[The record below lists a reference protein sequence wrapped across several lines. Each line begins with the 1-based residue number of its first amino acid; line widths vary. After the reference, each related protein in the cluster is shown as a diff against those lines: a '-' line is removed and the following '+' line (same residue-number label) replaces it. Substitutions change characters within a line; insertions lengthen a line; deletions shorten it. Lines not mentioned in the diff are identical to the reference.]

1 MPFPSHASA
10 SAAAGAA
17 AVAGVLTFA
26 ACWAPFAARRTAV
39 ATLRDEAVAEA
50 AARSFAQVLQHA
62 AVRESCLALLETT
75 LADARATRAGQHWV
89 GGTLDV
95 MVPGFPPA
103 EGVAAGAAAQAEP
116 AGAELGLQPEAIHA
130 TEADATAEVELSQRA
145 GVLAAEVLGPPC
157 PPTHPPSVRS
167 IKLRGVSRIRS
178 VRRLRGDRGGG
189 AAASPRRAPRARRP
203 RGRCRGGWLRQL
215 PHGSRGVAGGSA
227 GAMGRRRRGQGRQA
241 SAVSQFE

>member
-1 MPFPSHASA
+1 MPFPSHASDP
-10 SAAAGAA
+10 AAAGAA

-95 MVPGFPPA
+95 MVPGFPA
-103 EGVAAGAAAQAEP
+103 E
-116 AGAELGLQPEAIHA
+116 
-130 TEADATAEVELSQRA
+130 
-145 GVLAAEVLGPPC
+145 
-157 PPTHPPSVRS
+157 
-167 IKLRGVSRIRS
+167 
-178 VRRLRGDRGGG
+178 GGG
-189 AAASPRRAPRARRP
+189 AAPAASKRAAAEPL
-203 RGRCRGGWLRQL
+203 WL
-215 PHGSRGVAGGSA
+215 PWMTPSSP
-227 GAMGRRRRGQGRQA
+227 
-241 SAVSQFE
+241 SST